1 MAVSALPHSRETAPL
16 VTATLPPGVLLVAL
30 IAPALDLLAMVQ
42 PITAGLGLALVAAIA
57 SAAVL
62 LVSWVKYPRTSWL
75 AAAALAATASA
86 ALRIAGI
93 ELASALSVLSVI
105 ALGVGGAFA
114 SDAQPSE
121 IWST

>member
-1 MAVSALPHSRETAPL
+1 MAVSALPHSRTTTPL
-16 VTATLPPGVLLVAL
+16 VTATLPSGVLLVAL
-30 IAPALDLLAMVQ
+30 LAPALDLLGMVQ
-42 PITAGLGLALVAAIA
+42 PITAGLGLALVAAIG
-57 SAAVL
+57 SAAIL
-62 LVSWVKYPRTSWL
+62 LAYYVKYPRTSWL

-86 ALRIAGI
+86 ALRIAGV
-93 ELASALSVLSVI
+93 EFGPALSVLSVI